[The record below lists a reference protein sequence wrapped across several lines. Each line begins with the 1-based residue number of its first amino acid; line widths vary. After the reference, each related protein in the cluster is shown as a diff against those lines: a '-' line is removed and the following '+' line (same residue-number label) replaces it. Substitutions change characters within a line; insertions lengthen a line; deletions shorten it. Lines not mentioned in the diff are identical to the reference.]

1 MDRGVGCSWRAA
13 ETASPSSPASRGAL
27 TGMSSSMLHRPARRS
42 APRAGARAA
51 LLLAALTALG
61 ACGGGRRPPA
71 GTPPSPD
78 ARAGNPPPP
87 ADPVQLYRRMG
98 LIAHG
103 GDLPLTG
110 RISYVAGPTPDTTFA
125 LLTLAMPSR
134 GLSFTHTGTDYRATY
149 SVDADVRDGTG
160 AAARS
165 LAHVE
170 AQESVVVP
178 NFRETTRGD
187 ESVLFQQVLRLP
199 PGAYQLA
206 LRVRDGG
213 SNRLVND
220 TTALSVPRLGAAG
233 VAGVGTPIPYYEIV
247 VRPDLA
253 AVPRLLVTPRATVTF
268 GRDSVLPLYVEAYDG
283 TQVQAIVRGDGGLGV
298 WRDSL
303 TLAPRGDGLASGIL
317 EVPVSYLGIGPA
329 MVEVWRSGARDT
341 ARAPVF
347 VSFGDELPAA
357 SFEDM
362 LSYLRFFTSP
372 QRLEALR
379 RAAVGERGAA
389 WSAFLEAT
397 DPDPAMPGHQ
407 GLQQYFTRVQIANQ
421 RYRQEGG
428 PGWLTDRGMVYS
440 AFGDPDQIFEPSP
453 TSMGQRNRVQFWI
466 YRDRQLQ
473 LEFRDV
479 NGFDRWELMP
489 AAETEFYSSLRRLH
503 Q

>member
-1 MDRGVGCSWRAA
+1 ML
-13 ETASPSSPASRGAL
+13 PSILP
-27 TGMSSSMLHRPARRS
+27 RPSRRS
-42 APRAGARAA
+42 APRPRPAA
-51 LLLAALTALG
+51 LLPLPLAALAALA
-61 ACGGGRRPPA
+61 ACGGPRTPA
-71 GTPPSPD
+71 GSPPTPAPGI
-78 ARAGNPPPP
+78 GNPPPP

-110 RISYVAGPTPDTTFA
+110 RVSFVAGPTPDTTFA

-134 GLSFTHTGTDYRATY
+134 GLSFAHTGTDYRATY
-149 SVDADVRDGTG
+149 SVDASVRDAGAAG
-160 AAARS
+160 AAART

-170 AQESVVVP
+170 AQEKVVVP

-199 PGAYQLA
+199 PGSYQLA
-206 LRVRDGG
+206 LKVRDGG

-220 TTALSVPRLGAAG
+220 TTTLRVPRLGGTG
-233 VAGVGTPIPYYEIV
+233 VASVATPIPYYEIV
-247 VRPDLA
+247 VRPERA

-268 GRDSVLPLYVEAYDG
+268 GRDSLLPLYLEAYDG
-283 TQVQAIVRGDGGLGV
+283 TAVQAAVRGDGGLEV

-303 TLAPRGDGLASGIL
+303 ALQPRGGSLASGIL
-317 EVPVSYLGIGPA
+317 NVPVTYLGIGPA
-329 MVEVWRSGARDT
+329 VVEVWQAGARDT

-379 RAAVGERGAA
+379 RAPLAGRGAA
-389 WSAFLEAT
+389 WSAFLAAT
-397 DPDPAMPGHQ
+397 DPDPGVPGHQ
-407 GLQQYFTRVQIANQ
+407 GLQQYFARVQIANQ

-428 PGWLTDRGMVYS
+428 VGWLTDRGMVYA
-440 AFGDPDQIFEPSP
+440 AFGDPDQLYEPMP

-466 YRDRQLQ
+466 YRERQLQ

-489 AAETEFYSSLRRLH
+489 AAETEFHSALRRLH
-503 Q
+503 P